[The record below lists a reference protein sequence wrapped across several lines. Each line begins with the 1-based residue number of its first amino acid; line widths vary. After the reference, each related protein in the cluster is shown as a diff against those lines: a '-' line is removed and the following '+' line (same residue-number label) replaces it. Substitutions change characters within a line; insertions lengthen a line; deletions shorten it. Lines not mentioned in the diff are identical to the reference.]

1 MRFHEFPSA
10 IALFIETPPNM
21 ARGPILSQA
30 SLGSGLFFEES
41 GHPRLRKNP
50 ATLLV
55 NPRDRSI
62 DRSMDRAEKIYHGR
76 EEEIC

>member
-55 NPRDRSI
+55 NRRYYYD
-62 DRSMDRAEKIYHGR
+62 DDKHHNC
-76 EEEIC
+76 ICMWTVNYI